1 MHTVESGKVRAMS
14 NSEIFNALKYTID
27 FSFSRDELGV
37 MCRMYLDLGTEKQE
51 ILQTLEQVHQ
61 ERRRGQEQEQ
71 LIFEVM
77 DDLRTNDLLVFKLPE
92 RKLNS

>member
-14 NSEIFNALKYTID
+14 NSEIFNALKETID